1 MIELENVGKVF
12 NAGKPSE
19 FQALAGVD
27 LAIEDGRVTVL
38 KGPSGSGKTTLLGII
53 GCIVRPTT
61 GRIRMEGREIVSLPE
76 RFSAVVRRRTF
87 GFVFQ
92 NYNLIKGMTV
102 LENTMIPAFPE
113 GLPPKALKARATAV
127 LERLSLGSKARQRV
141 ELLSGG
147 EQQRA
152 AIARALINDP
162 RVLIADEPTAHLDT
176 HLSDE
181 FMKLIGQFKTEGRSI
196 LMASHDPVVYESA
209 AVDRIVS
216 MRDGRVIGEEHR
228 R

>member
-19 FQALAGVD
+19 FQALAGVA
-27 LAIEDGRVTVL
+27 LALEGGRVTVF

-61 GRIRMEGREIVSLPE
+61 GRVRVEGREIVSLPE

-147 EQQRA
+147 
-152 AIARALINDP
+152 
-162 RVLIADEPTAHLDT
+162 
-176 HLSDE
+176 
-181 FMKLIGQFKTEGRSI
+181 
-196 LMASHDPVVYESA
+196 
-209 AVDRIVS
+209 
-216 MRDGRVIGEEHR
+216 
-228 R
+228 